1 MNLNKIDL
9 SFAALVM
16 RLGVGLAFFMAG
28 LGKILNFNV
37 RVTGMEDSF
46 TETWLPDFLVSIFA
60 NLLPFAEIIL
70 GSLLLLGLFLRP
82 ALYLGG
88 LLLIV
93 LNFGLLVR
101 GDGNVAKSNIA
112 YLIIIALD
120 IILLN
125 YNKYSLDN
133 LLFGKVSKNQ

>member
-1 MNLNKIDL
+1 
-9 SFAALVM
+9 
-16 RLGVGLAFFMAG
+16 
-28 LGKILNFNV
+28 
-37 RVTGMEDSF
+37 
-46 TETWLPDFLVSIFA
+46 
-60 NLLPFAEIIL
+60 LLPFAEIIL
-70 GSLLLLGLFLRP
+70 GSLLLLGLFSRP

>member
-60 NLLPFAEIIL
+60 NCCLLQ
-70 GSLLLLGLFLRP
+70 
-82 ALYLGG
+82 
-88 LLLIV
+88 
-93 LNFGLLVR
+93 
-101 GDGNVAKSNIA
+101 KS
-112 YLIIIALD
+112 
-120 IILLN
+120 
-125 YNKYSLDN
+125 
-133 LLFGKVSKNQ
+133 F